1 MEKLRT
7 AAVVL
12 ALASFLTV
20 FVGCATRVARQ
31 PVEKQIDVS
40 GRWNDTDNRMVS
52 EEMIK
57 DCLAKPWVEIFAAK
71 NGRQP
76 VVIVGTVRNRSSEHI
91 DSRLFTAS
99 LERSLTNSGKVKFVA
114 MKGDREELR
123 EEKADQALHSAQ
135 ATRKTP
141 DIETGADYVVQG
153 TINSVKDEIDGKHV
167 VLYQVN
173 LEMVDL
179 TTNEKVWIGQK
190 EIKKYV
196 KRTLFG
202 W

>member
-1 MEKLRT
+1 MEKLKF
-7 AAVVL
+7 VFVL
-12 ALASFLTV
+12 ACFASVALLSS
-20 FVGCATRVARQ
+20 GCATKISRK
-31 PVEKQIDVS
+31 PVEQKIDVS
-40 GRWNDTDNRMVS
+40 GRWNDTDNRMAA

-57 DCLAKPWVEIFAAK
+57 DCLARPWLAVFTAK
-71 NGRQP
+71 NTRQP
-76 VVIVGTVRNRSSEHI
+76 VVIIGTIRNRSDEHI
-91 DSRLFTAS
+91 DSRLFTSS
-99 LERSLTNSGKVKFVA
+99 LERSLINAGVVKFVA

-123 EEKADQALHSAQ
+123 DEKGDQAAHASE

-141 DIETGADYVVQG
+141 NVETGADFMVQG
-153 TINSVKDEIDGKHV
+153 TINSIKDEVDGKYAI
-167 VLYQVN
+167 LYQVN

-196 KRTLFG
+196 SRSLFG